1 MAGDPRPGRLEAART
16 GGSGLTTGPGSQRNH
31 AQIVPWLRAGSA
43 GIPGFVEVVL
53 GWCHHQAMQPPSG
66 SNAPQLISDE
76 DLQRVRLDKVTPHNA
91 PITLADYDPGWPVLF
106 AREAARI
113 RAALGGR
120 AVQVE
125 HVGST
130 SVPGLAAKPI
140 IDILLAVPDS
150 SDEQAYVPALE
161 AAGYVLQ
168 AREPDW
174 FEHRMFK
181 GPDTDINLHVFTAGA
196 AEIDRMLLFRDWLR
210 ANDAD
215 RDAYLQV
222 KRDLAKR
229 TWRHVQHYADA
240 KTAIVEQI
248 IARATVHRPG
258 PRPG

>member
-1 MAGDPRPGRLEAART
+1 
-16 GGSGLTTGPGSQRNH
+16 
-31 AQIVPWLRAGSA
+31 
-43 GIPGFVEVVL
+43 
-53 GWCHHQAMQPPSG
+53 MQPLGEANGPR
-66 SNAPQLISDE
+66 LISDE
-76 DLQRVRLDKVTPHNA
+76 DIQRFRLDKVTPHNA
-91 PITLADYDPGWPVLF
+91 PITLADYDPDWPVLF

-113 RAALGGR
+113 RAALSSR

-150 SDEQAYVPALE
+150 SDEQAYVPELE
-161 AAGYVLQ
+161 RAGYVLR
-168 AREPDW
+168 AREPGW

-181 GPDTDINLHVFTAGA
+181 GPDTDINLHVFTVGA
-196 AEIDRMLLFRDWLR
+196 AEIDRMLLFRDQLQ

-222 KRDLAKR
+222 KRDLAER

-248 IARATVHRPG
+248 IARAALHRRG
-258 PRPG
+258 PRQG

>member
-1 MAGDPRPGRLEAART
+1 
-16 GGSGLTTGPGSQRNH
+16 
-31 AQIVPWLRAGSA
+31 
-43 GIPGFVEVVL
+43 
-53 GWCHHQAMQPPSG
+53 MQPPSEECG
-66 SNAPQLISDE
+66 PRLGSDE
-76 DLQRVRLDKVTPHNA
+76 EVQRFRLDSVTPHNA
-91 PITLADYDPGWPVLF
+91 PITLANYDPEWPVLF

-113 RAALGGR
+113 RAALGVR

-130 SVPGLAAKPI
+130 SVAELDAKPI
-140 IDILLAVPDS
+140 IDIVLAVPDS
-150 SDEQAYVPALE
+150 SDEQAYVPALQ
-161 AAGYVLQ
+161 AAGYVLRV
-168 AREPDW
+168 REPGW
-174 FEHRMFK
+174 FEHRLFK
-181 GPDTDINLHVFTAGA
+181 GPDTNVNLHVFTAGA

-248 IARATVHRPG
+248 IARAQRATALAAGGER
-258 PRPG
+258 